1 VSDVPCRYD
10 AARSPDPA
18 PAAVTAGIRPHANL
32 LPTTGVRNGRDPDPT
47 MTLAVRYTAA
57 RTLDTAPVDTSP
69 PGPGEVELAPAYV
82 GICGTDLHIFHGDMD
97 ARVSTPAVLGHEMSG
112 RIVRVGPDVEGWQP
126 GDAVTVMPL
135 RWDGTCPAC
144 RAGHQHVCGNLDFIG
159 IDSPG
164 ALQQRWTVPA
174 ATLVRLPPSL
184 RLDRA
189 ALVEPT
195 AVAVH
200 DVGRAGVR
208 DGERV
213 VVVGGGPVGVLIA
226 LVARATGAEVR
237 VVEPSPY
244 RRLLAEEL
252 DLSTWDPAAD
262 DIPALLR
269 RWTGDAGADVAFEVS
284 GAAGGVQTAVEVLGV
299 RGRLCLVAIHP
310 RPREVDLHRF
320 FWRELTLV
328 GARLYDRTDFERAVA
343 LVADGTVPADRLISE
358 VVPLAEAPA
367 AFRALEGGG
376 DVMKILVDCA
386 DGAPGTSE
394 ARGAA
399 V

>member
-1 VSDVPCRYD
+1 
-10 AARSPDPA
+10 
-18 PAAVTAGIRPHANL
+18 
-32 LPTTGVRNGRDPDPT
+32 

-57 RTLDTAPVDTSP
+57 RTLDTAPVETSP

-97 ARVSTPAVLGHEMSG
+97 ARVSAPAVLGHEMSG
-112 RIVRVGPDVEGWQP
+112 RVVHVGPGVEGWLP

-135 RWDGTCPAC
+135 RWDDTCPAC
-144 RAGHQHVCGNLDFIG
+144 LKGHQHICQHLDFIG

-164 ALQQRWTVPA
+164 AMQQRWTVPA
-174 ATLVRLPPSL
+174 STLIRLPDSL
-184 RLDRA
+184 ALDRA

-208 DGERV
+208 EGEKV
-213 VVVGGGPVGVLIA
+213 VVVGGGPVGILIA
-226 LVARATGAEVR
+226 LVARAAGAEVR
-237 VVEPSPY
+237 VVELSAH

-252 DLSTWDPAAD
+252 GLTAWNPAGED
-262 DIPALLR
+262 VPALVR
-269 RWTGDAGADVAFEVS
+269 EWTADAGADVAFEVS
-284 GAAGGVQTAVEVLGV
+284 GAAGGVDTAVEVLGV

-310 RPREVDLHRF
+310 RPREVNLHRF

-328 GARLYDRTDFERAVA
+328 GARLYDRSDFERAVA
-343 LVADGTVPADRLISE
+343 LVADGTVPADRLISK
-358 VVPLAEAPA
+358 VVPLSEAPA
-367 AFRALEGGG
+367 AFEALEGGG

-386 DGAPGTSE
+386 TDDDAEGAS
-394 ARGAA
+394 A
-399 V
+399 

>member
-1 VSDVPCRYD
+1 
-10 AARSPDPA
+10 
-18 PAAVTAGIRPHANL
+18 
-32 LPTTGVRNGRDPDPT
+32 

-57 RTLDTAPVDTSP
+57 RTLDTAPAETAP

-97 ARVSTPAVLGHEMSG
+97 ARVTTPAVLGHEMSG

-135 RWDGTCPAC
+135 RWDDSCPAC
-144 RAGHQHVCGNLDFIG
+144 RAGHQHVCQHLDFIG

-164 ALQQRWTVPA
+164 AMQQRWTVPA
-174 ATLVRLPPSL
+174 ATLVRLPASVS
-184 RLDRA
+184 LDRA

-208 DGERV
+208 GGERV
-213 VVVGGGPVGVLIA
+213 VVVGGGPVGILIA
-226 LVARATGAEVR
+226 LVARAAGADVR
-237 VVEPSPY
+237 VIELSAH
-244 RRLLAEEL
+244 RRLLATEL
-252 DLSTWDPAAD
+252 GLTAWDPGAD
-262 DIPALLR
+262 DVSALVA

-284 GAAGGVQTAVEVLGV
+284 GAAAGVDTAVDVLGV

-310 RPREVDLHRF
+310 KPREINLHRF

-328 GARLYDRTDFERAVA
+328 GARLYDRSDFEKAVA
-343 LVADGTVPADRLISE
+343 LVDDGTVPAERLISK
-358 VVPLAEAPA
+358 VVPLTQAPA
-367 AFRALEGGG
+367 AFEALEGGG
-376 DVMKILVDCA
+376 DVMKILVDCGN
-386 DGAPGTSE
+386 DTTGALG
-394 ARGAA
+394 
-399 V
+399 